1 VTREVVAA
9 DRQVGTHPD
18 AFQVA
23 LDAGRSVTALHYA
36 ADAPTRDAAVI
47 IAHGAG
53 AGQHHPFMT
62 AFARAL
68 STSGFDAIT
77 FNFPYTEQKRRLP
90 DRAPVLE
97 ACYAAVIR
105 ETRARIP
112 SAQRCL
118 FIGGKSMGGR
128 MATQLAASDPALP
141 IAGLVLLGY
150 PLHPPGHPEKRR
162 DAHLPAVRR
171 PMLVV
176 QGSRDTFGTP
186 DELRPVLAPLS
197 PAATLHVVEGGDHS
211 FKVAPAGVE
220 RQAAVD
226 HEVQTT
232 TASWMRAIMQATMVR
247 SAGTL
252 TP

>member
-1 VTREVVAA
+1 MNSSRSPEAFPVVLESG
-9 DRQVGTHPD
+9 Q
-18 AFQVA
+18 
-23 LDAGRSVTALHYA
+23 SVTALHYA

-68 STSGFDAIT
+68 STRGFDAIT

-112 SAQRCL
+112 SAQHWL

-128 MATQLAASDPALP
+128 MATQLAASDPELP

-176 QGSRDTFGTP
+176 QGGHDTFGTP
-186 DELRPVLAPLS
+186 DELRPVFESLRP
-197 PAATLHVVEGGDHS
+197 PATLHVIESGDHS
-211 FKVAPAGVE
+211 FKVARAGAE

-226 HEVQTT
+226 DEVRTT
-232 TASWMRAIMQATMVR
+232 TAAWMQAIMR
-247 SAGTL
+247 
-252 TP
+252 